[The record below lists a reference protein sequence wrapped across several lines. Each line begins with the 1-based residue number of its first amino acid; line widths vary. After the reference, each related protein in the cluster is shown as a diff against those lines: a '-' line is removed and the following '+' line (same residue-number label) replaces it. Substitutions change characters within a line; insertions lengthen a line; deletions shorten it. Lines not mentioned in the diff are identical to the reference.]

1 MACDSRSFHFVLVH
15 GSCFGGWCW
24 YKVADLLMKDGH
36 TVSALDMTSQGID
49 PTDADHISTL
59 EEYNKPLTDFF
70 TGLPSNHKVILV
82 GHSAGGFNL
91 TYTMERFPHNIVVA
105 VFVTALMTLSGLT
118 AFDSLKGI
126 SSGLRNF
133 GDLTYSFANGEE
145 NKPTSVK
152 FGKQFSQ
159 EFLLQNTPS
168 SDICLT
174 HSLLKRSPYWEGVV
188 SYTKENYGRV
198 PRAYIVA
205 KEDKLLPE
213 EFQRKMIADN
223 PPQMVYEIEGSDH
236 SPFFCKPDQLAH
248 ILLQIANR
256 CLCN

>member
-1 MACDSRSFHFVLVH
+1 
-15 GSCFGGWCW
+15 
-24 YKVADLLMKDGH
+24 MKDGL
-36 TVSALDMTSQGID
+36 TVSSLDMAGQGID
-49 PTDADHISTL
+49 TTDADQVSTL
-59 EEYNKPLTDFF
+59 EQYNQPLTDFF
-70 TGLPSNHKVILV
+70 NALPSHHKVILV

-91 TYTMERFPHNIVVA
+91 TYTMERFPHKIAAA
-105 VFVTALMTLSGLT
+105 VFVTALMTLSGAT
-118 AFDSLKGI
+118 AFDSLNEILSRIG
-126 SSGLRNF
+126 NF
-133 GDLTYSFANGEE
+133 GDSTFSFANGEE
-145 NKPTSVK
+145 NKPTSLK

-159 EFLLQNTPS
+159 QFLLQNTPS